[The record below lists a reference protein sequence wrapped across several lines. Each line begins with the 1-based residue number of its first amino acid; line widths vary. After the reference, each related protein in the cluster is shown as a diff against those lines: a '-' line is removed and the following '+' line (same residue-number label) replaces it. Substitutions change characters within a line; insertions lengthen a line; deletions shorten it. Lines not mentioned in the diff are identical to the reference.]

1 MNVTIPNKKFGGTI
15 SVPESKSYAHRWLIA
30 QALAGEHSKVIC
42 ENNSRD
48 IIATIRCLEAI
59 SGRGPVIGR
68 EICYMD
74 CDESAT
80 TYRLILPIAAA
91 LGKCC
96 EFTLRGN
103 LANRPMEPLF
113 KALRV
118 HGIRKEEAES
128 GKVRI
133 NGKLTGGTFIIPGNI
148 SSQFISGLLMA
159 TPLLSVNSTIY
170 VQGPLASSGYVDITL
185 SVLAQCGI
193 EVAAETSDNQKA
205 SDKNDFSYI
214 FKVKGNQS
222 YRLPDRINLEKDW
235 SQAAYW
241 LAAGSL
247 RTGPMVCP
255 GMNIDSYQR
264 DHKIVD
270 ILRSFGAEID
280 VFRKNDFQGIPVP
293 NEDVITVLGGN
304 LHGISVDVSDI
315 PDLVPVI
322 ALVACKAKGIT
333 IIRNAGRLRF
343 KETDRL
349 KTVRDALRGLGANIR
364 EFKDGL
370 IITGL
375 LSNDQ
380 NSESAED
387 APIGKLPKEKRID
400 HVLKGG
406 KVNSFGDHR
415 ITMMCAIA
423 SCISEEPVQIDNAE
437 SVTKSYPGFF
447 NDLVNLQ
454 K

>member
-1 MNVTIPNKKFGGTI
+1 MNVTIPNKKISGTI

-30 QALAGEHSKVIC
+30 QALAGERSKVIC
-42 ENNSRD
+42 DNKSRD
-48 IIATIRCLEAI
+48 IIATIRCLESI
-59 SGRGPVIGR
+59 SNRGPVIGR

-80 TYRLILPIAAA
+80 TYRLLLPIAAA

-103 LANRPMEPLF
+103 LIHRPIEPLF
-113 KALRV
+113 KALKI
-118 HGIRKEEAES
+118 HGVRREETEN
-128 GKVRI
+128 GNVRI
-133 NGKLTGGTFIIPGNI
+133 SGRLTGGTFILPGNV

-159 TPLLSVNSTIY
+159 APLLSINSTIY
-170 VQGPLASSGYVDITL
+170 VQGPLESVSYVAMTL
-185 SVLAQCGI
+185 SVLSQCGI
-193 EVAAETSDNQKA
+193 EVKEEATDRNANE
-205 SDKNDFSYI
+205 KNDFSHIY
-214 FKVKGNQS
+214 KVRGNQQ
-222 YRLPDRINLEKDW
+222 YVLPESVVLERDW
-235 SQAAYW
+235 SQAAFW
-241 LAAGSL
+241 LAAGAL
-247 RTGPMVCP
+247 RIGPMVCP
-255 GMNIDSYQR
+255 DMNIDSMQGDR
-264 DHKIVD
+264 QIVD

-280 VFRKNDFQGIPVP
+280 VFRKNDIYGNPVP
-293 NEDVITVLGGN
+293 NEDVITVMGGN

-333 IIRNAGRLRF
+333 IIRNAGRLRL

-349 KTVRDALRGLGANIR
+349 KTVRDALRALGADIR
-364 EFKDGL
+364 EIKDGL
-370 IITGL
+370 IVTGL
-375 LSNDQ
+375 ISDDAGNAK
-380 NSESAED
+380 EKSAV
-387 APIGKLPKEKRID
+387 KQKRID
-400 HVLKGG
+400 FVLKGG

-423 SCISEEPVQIDNAE
+423 ASTALAPVQIDNAE

-447 NDLVNLQ
+447 DDLVALQ